1 MKAEKIRNLTD
12 VELKH
17 QERELTDQL
26 FRLRFQLQMGQ
37 TESLKKIR
45 RTDLWTVIEVLQR
58 RLERQGLS
66 TEVVDAA
73 ITRAVSDA
81 LRR

>member
-1 MKAEKIRNLTD
+1 MSRT
-12 VELKH
+12 
-17 QERELTDQL
+17 T
-26 FRLRFQLQMGQ
+26 
-37 TESLKKIR
+37 R

-73 ITRAVSDA
+73 ITRAVADA
-81 LRR
+81 LVAKRA

>member
-1 MKAEKIRNLTD
+1 MRA
-12 VELKH
+12 
-17 QERELTDQL
+17 
-26 FRLRFQLQMGQ
+26 
-37 TESLKKIR
+37 SR

-73 ITRAVSDA
+73 ITRAVAEAIARPARD
-81 LRR
+81 

>member
-1 MKAEKIRNLTD
+1 MSRT
-12 VELKH
+12 
-17 QERELTDQL
+17 T
-26 FRLRFQLQMGQ
+26 
-37 TESLKKIR
+37 R

-66 TEVVDAA
+66 NEVVDAA

-81 LRR
+81 LRK

>member
-1 MKAEKIRNLTD
+1 MSSRAN
-12 VELKH
+12 
-17 QERELTDQL
+17 
-26 FRLRFQLQMGQ
+26 
-37 TESLKKIR
+37 R

-73 ITRAVSDA
+73 ITRAVSA
-81 LRR
+81 PVCEA

>member
-1 MKAEKIRNLTD
+1 MSRAN
-12 VELKH
+12 
-17 QERELTDQL
+17 
-26 FRLRFQLQMGQ
+26 
-37 TESLKKIR
+37 R

-73 ITRAVSDA
+73 ITRAVAEAIGSVPA
-81 LRR
+81 R